1 VALLTS
7 EDREALSI
15 RLRASNECAQWAK
28 LLPTVFEY
36 CERDPEWVTQQA
48 AEQVLALIEAAD
60 GVRRHERLVA
70 LVSIVYQLLEK
81 PADRLLSL
89 LLAAKAIKAGE
100 IAQPL
105 QSAGAPVIS
114 QAVRS
119 ARLTAIKQRLVSL
132 KVDGV
137 DQSD

>member
-1 VALLTS
+1 M
-7 EDREALSI
+7 

-36 CERDPEWVTQQA
+36 CERDPEWVTPQA

-60 GVRRHERLVA
+60 CIRRHERLVA
-70 LVSIVYQLLEK
+70 LVSIVYQLFEK

-89 LLAAKAIKAGE
+89 LIAANSVKAGD

-105 QSAGAPVIS
+105 QAAGAQAIG
-114 QAVRS
+114 QAVRA
-119 ARLTAIKQRLVSL
+119 ARLTAIEQRLVSL
-132 KVDGV
+132 KADGA
-137 DQSD
+137 DQSG